1 METGH
6 DMQKEEIMKKG
17 LWKKGLALGLAAAI
31 TLGLA
36 ACGGGGG
43 KDENTR
49 LAKENVY
56 TFEDTGLISDNE
68 NINDMVYFDGK
79 LYLLVNN
86 YPYDDEG
93 NETHV
98 FGYYK
103 ANVDGTDKSFV
114 ELALP
119 EREENYSW
127 INNTMLS
134 QDGYIY
140 VVENS
145 SFEDY
150 SDPENP
156 IYEDR
161 YFLSCW
167 DLDGNRKWSERIDAG
182 NPDEWSYCNQL
193 LDAGDGKALAIMG
206 GSKYEAVVYS
216 SQGEELSRKELDSEI
231 FERTNIMYT
240 KDDGTLMVVSYNE
253 DWTKCYLTSYD
264 LNTGTSGAQTELAFS
279 GQYSMYKGVNSEL
292 LLTNNLGVYT
302 WDIGDAEPKM
312 MMNIVNSDLPANN
325 MYYIQ
330 MIDDKHFVGVYNDMN
345 TWEQKCAYFTYVAP
359 ADIPDREVLVLGGEY
374 VNSSVKSKVIEFNK
388 SNEQYRITIK
398 DYSIYNTN
406 EDWMAGHT
414 RLNNDMISGQMP
426 DIMQLDDMSSYGN
439 YVSKGALADIGK
451 LLEADP
457 ELGKLEYLQNVRD
470 AFSINGKLYAV
481 VPSFSVRTMVAKKSL
496 VGELQSWTMADAEA
510 VLPSMAE
517 GATIFGNMMRDNYL
531 YYVMSYAGQDL
542 VNMESGKCNF
552 NSQSFM
558 DMLEYAK
565 SLPKEYTDDY
575 WENYDYAF
583 YESQWRENRSLLYDM
598 YISNIKDSRYQ
609 IKGYIGEEVSFV
621 GFPTA
626 ESNGSVLNPGSYTF
640 MISAKSKHQDG
651 AWQFLRQFL
660 TEEYQTGDEIY
671 DMPVL
676 KSAFVEKAKEGTERS
691 YWTDEEG
698 NKEYYDDTWYING
711 EEIVLEPYTQEEVDA
726 MCEFIYSVNRTAY
739 YNTDIVNI
747 ITEEAEAFFSG
758 QKSVQDVVD
767 IIQSRAQV
775 FVNENR

>member
-1 METGH
+1 
-6 DMQKEEIMKKG
+6 MKKG

-31 TLGLA
+31 TLGLS
-36 ACGGGGG
+36 ACGGGG
-43 KDENTR
+43 KDENTN

-56 TFEDTGLISDNE
+56 SFEDTGLISNDE
-68 NINDMVYFDGK
+68 SINGMIYLDGK

-86 YPYDDEG
+86 YTYDDEG

-103 ANVDGTDKSFV
+103 SNADGTDKSFV
-114 ELALP
+114 DLALP

-134 QDGYIY
+134 QGGYIY

-161 YFLSCW
+161 YFLNCW
-167 DLDGNRKWSERIDAG
+167 DMDGNLQWSERIDAG

-193 LDAGDGKALAIMG
+193 LDAGDGKALAIMA

-216 SQGEELSRKELDSEI
+216 PQGEVVSRTELDSDI
-231 FERTNIMYT
+231 FERTDLMYT
-240 KDDGTLMVVSYNE
+240 KDDGTLMVVTYDEN
-253 DWTKCYLTSYD
+253 WTKRSLVSYD
-264 LNTGTSGAQTELAFS
+264 LNTGTTGEQAELSFS
-279 GQYSMYKGVNSEL
+279 GNYSLYKGVDSDL
-292 LLTNNLGVYT
+292 LLTNNQGVYT
-302 WDIGDAEPKM
+302 WNIGDAEPKM
-312 MMNIVNSDLPANN
+312 LMNIVNSDLPANN
-325 MYYIQ
+325 MYNIQ
-330 MIDDKHFVGVYNDMN
+330 IIDDRHFVGVYNDMN
-345 TWEQKCAYFTYVAP
+345 NWEQKCAYFTYVDP

-374 VNSSVKSKVIEFNK
+374 VGSDVRAKVIEFNK
-388 SNEQYRITIK
+388 NNEQYRITIK

-406 EDWMAGHT
+406 DDWTAGQV
-414 RLNNDMISGQMP
+414 RLNNDIISGQMP
-426 DIMQLDDMSSYGN
+426 DIMELNDMSSFGN
-439 YVSKGALADIGK
+439 YVSKGVLADIGK

-457 ELGKLEYLQNVRD
+457 ELSQLEYLQNVRD
-470 AFSINGKLYAV
+470 AFSVNGKLYAV

-496 VGELQSWTMADAEA
+496 VGEPESWTMADAEA
-510 VLPSMAE
+510 ILPSMAE
-517 GATIFGNMMRDNYL
+517 GATVFGNMTRDNYI
-531 YYVMSYAGQDL
+531 YYMLSYGGQDF

-552 NSQSFM
+552 NSQSFI

-565 SLPKEYTDDY
+565 SLPKEFSEDY
-575 WENYDYAF
+575 WNNYDYNY
-583 YESQWRENRSLLYDM
+583 YESQYRENRSLLYDL
-598 YISNIKDSRYQ
+598 YIGNVRDCKYQ
-609 IKGYIGEEVSFV
+609 IKGYMGEEVTFV

-626 ESNGSVLNPGSYTF
+626 DSNGSTLSSGSYTF

-651 AWQFLRQFL
+651 AWQFVRQFL
-660 TEEYQTGDEIY
+660 TEEYQTSDELY
-671 DMPVL
+671 EMPVL
-676 KSAFVEKAKEGTERS
+676 KSAFLDKAKEATEKS

-698 NKEYYDDTWYING
+698 NKQYYDDTWYING
-711 EEIVLEPYTQEEVDA
+711 EEIILEPFTQEEVDA
-726 MCEFIYSVNRTAY
+726 ICEFIYTVNRTAY
-739 YNTDIVNI
+739 YNDDIRNI

-758 QKSVQDVVD
+758 QKSVQEVVD